1 MKCVFGYAFALRRR
15 RPAPGIRKASPVTMI
30 IKLDGSGTAAD
41 VDAVADMAPK
51 RPSRSARCRR
61 SSISNVARVAPRYNP
76 NRPRQ
81 RQHSGRPGPRLR
93 KGATAGAW
101 TLAIV
106 GDVGQHEN
114 LASCRRTLEQEPGY
128 DRVADFVRNG
138 LRPRRA
144 GDGLGEFAFGH
155 SQPPLRLDFSCRI
168 GAARNPTVAYGWLG
182 EDHEAT
188 LKSYEL
194 QVVIVAW

>member
-1 MKCVFGYAFALRRR
+1 MCL
-15 RPAPGIRKASPVTMI
+15 
-30 IKLDGSGTAAD
+30 LDGDLADPAASGL
-41 VDAVADMAPK
+41 M
-51 RPSRSARCRR
+51 
-61 SSISNVARVAPRYNP
+61 
-76 NRPRQ
+76 
-81 RQHSGRPGPRLR
+81 
-93 KGATAGAW
+93 

-106 GDVGQHEN
+106 RDIGHHEN
-114 LASCRRTLEQEPGY
+114 LASGRRNLEQEAGY
-128 DRVADFVRNG
+128 DRVAEFVRDTLG
-138 LRPRRA
+138 PCSA